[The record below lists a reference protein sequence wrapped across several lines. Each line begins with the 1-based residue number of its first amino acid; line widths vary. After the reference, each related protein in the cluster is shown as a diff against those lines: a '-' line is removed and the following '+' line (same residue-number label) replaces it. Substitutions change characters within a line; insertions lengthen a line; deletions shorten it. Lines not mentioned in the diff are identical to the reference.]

1 MGKSNLWA
9 ALAKR
14 KAEVARLDALNKEL
28 AATVAVLEDRVR
40 KLEAENASLLEE
52 LTDRDQ

>member
-1 MGKSNLWA
+1 MPKPNLWA

-14 KAEVARLDALNKEL
+14 KAENARLDALNKEL
-28 AATVAVLEDRVR
+28 AATVTILEDRVK